1 MNNNKMLETRIFE
14 LDEEEKELIR
24 IKFDRQIRYVDECMQ
39 LVMQFNYK
47 REDYLKYLGDERKCR
62 YTRVLREIVGSR
74 NHDELK
80 RRHQE
85 VLKLISV
92 SSKFLSD
99 FLRSKHLGD
108 CVADIKDVLQFRR
121 IVEAPYYYRKEYQDF
136 LGLSESWGNT
146 WGFRELVGYSNHDL
160 LKSNHLKV
168 MALMSESHKF
178 LSSVILRLQ
187 GEQESYK

>member
-1 MNNNKMLETRIFE
+1 MFMDVFE
-14 LDEEEKELIR
+14 FDEEEKELIR
-24 IKFDRQIRYVDECMQ
+24 IKFDRQIRCVDECMQ

-47 REDYLKYLGDERKCR
+47 REDYLKYLGDEKKCE

-92 SSKFLSD
+92 SSDLLSD
-99 FLRSKHLGD
+99 ILNSKD
-108 CVADIKDVLQFRR
+108 SDDSKQDIMQIIKFKS
-121 IVEAPYYYRKEYQDF
+121 IVESPYHYRMKYEDYIGDED
-136 LGLSESWGNT
+136 SSWST
-146 WGFRELVGYSNHDL
+146 WSFKGAVGTRSFNL
-160 LKSNHLKV
+160 LKCNHIAV
-168 MALMSESHKF
+168 MILMSESHKF

-187 GEQESYK
+187 GEQENYK